1 MERPL
6 SEIGRLRLSQYK
18 SGSST
23 PFLDLRYVSV
33 TAGRFMLPLWFAIVA
48 VHRVFAFVSQGWVGI
63 DVRIYREAAL
73 VLLAGGN
80 PWEVLPS
87 GAHFAAPPPTLL
99 FFLPTAF
106 VPLPV
111 AWVAVTAICLAS
123 GVFVIRR
130 LDLPIWWVLFPPLVE
145 ATIVGNPDPCVLA
158 LLLTTG
164 PAAGLGGALKAYAV
178 IPLLAQRRWI
188 ALAVAIGAF
197 AVCLPLCVMFLDA
210 RESVIHGLTTQ
221 AVGLSAWGT
230 WLLVPAV
237 AALVL
242 LRDRGAE
249 WLAVPLLW
257 PATQSHYAV
266 IAMPALRSSPVAAAV
281 MALAIPLAP
290 VAAVGLMVARTLATR
305 AGTDRLLP
313 NRVMI
318 ET

>member
-1 MERPL
+1 
-6 SEIGRLRLSQYK
+6 
-18 SGSST
+18 
-23 PFLDLRYVSV
+23 
-33 TAGRFMLPLWFAIVA
+33 MLPLWFAIVA
-48 VHRVFAFVSQGWVGI
+48 VDRVIAFASQGWIGV

-80 PWEVLPS
+80 PWELLPS

-111 AWVAVTAICLAS
+111 ASVAIIAMCMAS
-123 GVFVIRR
+123 GVFVVRR
-130 LDLPIWWVLFPPLVE
+130 LDLPVWWLLFPPLVE

-188 ALAVAIGAF
+188 ALAVAISAF
-197 AVCLPLCVMFLDA
+197 ALCLPLCAMFLHA
-210 RESVIHGLTTQ
+210 RESVVHGLTTQ

-237 AALVL
+237 AALVI
-242 LRDRGAE
+242 LRNRGAE

-257 PATQSHYAV
+257 PATQGHYAV

-290 VAAVGLMVARTLATR
+290 VAAVGLMVARTLVAR
-305 AGTDRLLP
+305 PISARWLP
-313 NRVMI
+313 HRVMI
-318 ET
+318 EA